1 MISEAS
7 EAPDAATAR
16 TILEASRA
24 LGPQLRAAAEQI
36 ERERRLP
43 LALVSAMQ
51 GAGVF
56 RKPMPRAWGGPEA
69 DPLTQIDVIEA
80 LSAADGSAGWCAMIG
95 SDGGYFTAFLDDA
108 VGRELYHDLDAVTA
122 SSARPLGR
130 AVAVAGGY
138 RVTGRWAFA
147 SACQHATWFVPL
159 CVVFDGEAPRQTASG
174 APETRMCYV
183 RTDACE
189 IVDTWTTT
197 GLRGSGSHD
206 VAVTEVF
213 VPAER
218 TFDLFTAPPRRP
230 GALYALRT
238 MFKVNAPGVPL
249 GIARGA
255 IDGVVALATSKVGTY
270 TGTGLREEAG
280 VQQAVARADALVSA
294 ARGYVFD
301 TVGDLWA
308 TLRAG
313 DPPAPQQ
320 RARYGLCLAASCAWC
335 VEAVDLMYQV
345 AGGTALYAPHPLD
358 RALRDI
364 HTLGQHAMFSPKV
377 FETAGRILL
386 GLAPDPRAL
395 F

>member
-1 MISEAS
+1 MVPEATEVTS
-7 EAPDAATAR
+7 AR

-24 LGPQLRAAAEQI
+24 LGPQIRAAAEQI
-36 ERERRLP
+36 ETERRLP
-43 LALVSAMQ
+43 LELVSAMQ

-56 RKPMPRAWGGPEA
+56 RMPIPRTWGGPEA
-69 DPLTQIDVIEA
+69 DPLTQIEVIEA

-95 SDGGYFTAFLDDA
+95 SDGGYFTAFLEDA

-122 SSARPLGR
+122 SSLRPSGR
-130 AVAVAGGY
+130 AVEVAGGY

-147 SACQHATWFVPL
+147 SACQHSTWFVPL
-159 CVVFDGEAPRQTASG
+159 CVVFDGDAPKPTADG
-174 APETRMCYV
+174 VPETRACFV

-206 VAVTEVF
+206 VAVAEAF

-218 TFDLFTAPPRRP
+218 TFDLFTSPPRRP

-238 MFKVNAPGVPL
+238 MFMVNGPGVPL

-255 IDGVVALATSKVGTY
+255 IESVVALAARKVGTY

-280 VQQAVARADALVSA
+280 VQQAVARADALVSG
-294 ARGYVFD
+294 ARGLVFD

-313 DPPAPQQ
+313 DAPSPQQ
-320 RARYGLCLAASCAWC
+320 RARYRLCMAASCASC

-364 HTLGQHAMFSPKV
+364 HTLGQHVGFSPKA
-377 FETAGRILL
+377 FETAGRMLL
-386 GLAPDPRAL
+386 GLEPAARSL

>member
-1 MISEAS
+1 MIPEAT
-7 EAPDAATAR
+7 EATSAG
-16 TILEASRA
+16 TILEAIRA
-24 LGPQLRAAAEQI
+24 LGPRIRAAAEQI
-36 ERERRLP
+36 ETERRLP

-56 RKPMPRAWGGPEA
+56 RMPMPRAWGGPEA
-69 DPLTQIDVIEA
+69 DPLTQIEVIEA

-122 SSARPLGR
+122 SSFRPSGR
-130 AVAVAGGY
+130 AVEVAGGY

-147 SACQHATWFVPL
+147 SGCQHSTWFLPL
-159 CVVFDGEAPRQTASG
+159 CVVFDGEVPKQTADG
-174 APETRMCYV
+174 APERRVCFV
-183 RTDACE
+183 RIDACE

-206 VAVTEVF
+206 VVVTDVF
-213 VPAER
+213 VPVER
-218 TFDLFTAPPRRP
+218 TFDLFTSPPRRP

-255 IDGVVALATSKVGTY
+255 IDSVVALAAGKVGTY

-280 VQQAVARADALVSA
+280 VQQAVARADALVSG

-301 TVGDLWA
+301 TVSDLWA

-313 DPPAPQQ
+313 DTPSPQQ

-335 VEAVDLMYQV
+335 AEAVDLMYQV

-364 HTLGQHAMFSPKV
+364 LTLRQHAMFSPRV
-377 FETAGRILL
+377 FETAGRMLL
-386 GLAPDPRAL
+386 GLEPGTRTL